1 MELHSTSQLMKINT
15 NKQKQK
21 VLLIVIISNMK
32 AKGTKIKI
40 FCLKNILI

>member
-1 MELHSTSQLMKINT
+1 MELHSTIQLMKINT

-21 VLLIVIISNMK
+21 VLLMVIISNMK

-40 FCLKNILI
+40 SCLKNILI